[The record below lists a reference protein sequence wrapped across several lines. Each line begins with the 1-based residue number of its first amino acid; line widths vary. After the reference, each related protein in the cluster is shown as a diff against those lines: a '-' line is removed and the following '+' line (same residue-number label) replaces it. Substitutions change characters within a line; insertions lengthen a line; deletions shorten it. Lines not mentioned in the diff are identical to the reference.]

1 MSCLEGFSGGGT
13 GRSLSVSNLSTVG
26 GGANAAASAD
36 FATFV
41 TAAIIHTNRFQ
52 QQQSFLQSAEGPPKA
67 TLSRRPASAT
77 TASARHGSATASAM
91 AAKRLNNKV
100 LTKQLSL
107 DQHHAPG
114 HAWTTS
120 APNKVANGLPAGQEG
135 ASQAGQIQNPKA
147 SAAVVKKRPPGL
159 SVKNDPE
166 PNEHTKKA
174 LKQAKDSRIN
184 IKIFLGQPA
193 VQHQDSSDN
202 GVSDTECSVIQ
213 REPARTATVPN
224 LHQQQQ
230 QQQGNQKAEVENSQ
244 PEGETASKHSKQSSS
259 SSSSTSSS
267 SSSSSSSS
275 GRNSS
280 LAQQRRAQYHA
291 SSTSSR
297 QNSESAFEKRPPL
310 VRAMSAPIRPID
322 DNSKFLQ
329 SSKRKQARKKKV
341 LRDRDEINECDE
353 DAYEDDPVKNNSHAT
368 ANNNQKVIPGAGAGQ
383 RSRSVLGGPCDIETL
398 VSLLSSGGSD
408 SEKEDSAPSPT
419 TDSDSYSTINNN
431 NNLIGSAL
439 KATPRPPMLK
449 KTGKSVSFQE
459 SELKQSAGLNR
470 DYYPAGHR
478 KPPAL
483 QPIANRIRRSAQL
496 ANSLN
501 AFHLKDIKKSSS
513 EESKSDDEKD
523 PSGEDLPPPTSKE
536 QPTKPKKSSTATTK
550 TDTTN
555 SNAAQQ
561 DQLVDGQTPKE
572 RECYRLFQKM
582 SNMGL
587 SVSYDTILR
596 GMLTPTELRVLQK
609 QKSKLQKQQQ
619 ESQGSRQNSSESEEG
634 NDTAGSDTGGPRKVD
649 LPAGLVGELGSA
661 TTLLEKYAT
670 IVE

>member
-1 MSCLEGFSGGGT
+1 MKEGSGSLE
-13 GRSLSVSNLSTVG
+13 
-26 GGANAAASAD
+26 
-36 FATFV
+36 
-41 TAAIIHTNRFQ
+41 H
-52 QQQSFLQSAEGPPKA
+52 
-67 TLSRRPASAT
+67 
-77 TASARHGSATASAM
+77 
-91 AAKRLNNKV
+91 
-100 LTKQLSL
+100 
-107 DQHHAPG
+107 
-114 HAWTTS
+114 
-120 APNKVANGLPAGQEG
+120 
-135 ASQAGQIQNPKA
+135 
-147 SAAVVKKRPPGL
+147 
-159 SVKNDPE
+159 
-166 PNEHTKKA
+166 
-174 LKQAKDSRIN
+174 
-184 IKIFLGQPA
+184 
-193 VQHQDSSDN
+193 
-202 GVSDTECSVIQ
+202 
-213 REPARTATVPN
+213 
-224 LHQQQQ
+224 
-230 QQQGNQKAEVENSQ
+230 
-244 PEGETASKHSKQSSS
+244 PEGETVSKHSKQSSS
-259 SSSSTSSS
+259 GSSSTSSASSTSSS
-267 SSSSSSSS
+267 SSSTS
-275 GRNSS
+275 GRSSS

-291 SSTSSR
+291 SSTCSR
-297 QNSESAFEKRPPL
+297 QNSESVAVVEKRPPL

-353 DAYEDDPVKNNSHAT
+353 DAYEDDPVKNNSSNSNAT
-368 ANNNQKVIPGAGAGQ
+368 ANNNQKVITGGQ

-419 TDSDSYSTINNN
+419 TDSDSYSTNNNNN

-439 KATPRPPMLK
+439 KTTARPPMLK
-449 KTGKSVSFQE
+449 KAGKSVSFQE

-483 QPIANRIRRSAQL
+483 QPIANRIRRSQQL

-523 PSGEDLPPPTSKE
+523 HSGEDPPPPTSKE
-536 QPTKPKKSSTATTK
+536 QPTKPKKSSTTTAK
-550 TDTTN
+550 TDTTTTG
-555 SNAAQQ
+555 Q

-609 QKSKLQKQQQ
+609 QRNKLQKQQ
-619 ESQGSRQNSSESEEG
+619 ESQGSRQNSSESEG
-634 NDTAGSDTGGPRKVD
+634 NDTGSDTPGGAGKVE
-649 LPAGLVGELGSA
+649 LPPGLVGTIGVELGGA
-661 TTLLEKYAT
+661 TLLEKYAT